1 MAAIAAALI
10 KQVREETGAG
20 MRDVK
25 KALTE
30 AEGDVARAKEIIRA
44 KGIQA
49 AGKREGRKAQEGTI
63 ASTVVESANGQTG
76 YAVEL
81 NSETDF
87 VAKTPKF
94 VEFAGSVLDDAVK
107 AEASSVD
114 EVLAAASG
122 DTTVKEAVEE
132 AAALFGEHV
141 KVGQFAKVEGPH
153 VEVYAHKKSAEMPP
167 SIVAMIATDEAGAA
181 VAHEAALQISAMG
194 AQWLTREDVPADV
207 LESERRVATEK
218 TTEELKS
225 KGKPE
230 AVIEKI
236 APKIVEGRLGAFY
249 KETVLL
255 EQAYVKDPSKTVGDL
270 FKEVGG
276 TALSFARVEVGKG
289 DAE

>member
-1 MAAIAAALI
+1 MAAITAALI

-20 MRDVK
+20 MMDVK

-49 AGKREGRKAQEGTI
+49 AGKREGRKAQEG
-63 ASTVVESANGQTG
+63 
-76 YAVEL
+76 
-81 NSETDF
+81 TDF

>member
-1 MAAIAAALI
+1 MAAITAALI

-20 MRDVK
+20 MMDVK

-141 KVGQFAKVEGPH
+141 KVGQFAKVEGPQ

>member
-1 MAAIAAALI
+1 MAAITAALI

-20 MRDVK
+20 MMDVK

-153 VEVYAHKKSAEMPP
+153 VQVYAHKKSAEMPP

>member
-1 MAAIAAALI
+1 MAAITAALI

-20 MRDVK
+20 MMAVK

-63 ASTVVESANGQTG
+63 ASQVVESANGQTG